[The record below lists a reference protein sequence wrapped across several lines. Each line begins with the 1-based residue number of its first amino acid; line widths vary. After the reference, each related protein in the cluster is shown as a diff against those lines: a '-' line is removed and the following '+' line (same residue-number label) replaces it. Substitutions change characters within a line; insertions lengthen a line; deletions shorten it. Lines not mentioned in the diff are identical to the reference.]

1 MIRIERNNLYS
12 IAKHSQSIL
21 TKLFLF
27 SFLFFSLLQVS
38 VAQGDGCVDEFQKN
52 PTFQCTFPF
61 DPVCAC
67 DGNTY
72 FNQCDAFNH
81 GGIVFNGNNISNG
94 VCGDAAMFL
103 GQDARDRLVRVFF
116 QFKQGGGNLTFM
128 IVDIY
133 GKVMRQQFISS
144 SNEQPITIDIETS
157 SFPPGIYI
165 AYAFG
170 GSFRKTI
177 KFSAGNL

>member
-1 MIRIERNNLYS
+1 LNIFKL
-12 IAKHSQSIL
+12 
-21 TKLFLF
+21 LFL
-27 SFLFFSLLQVS
+27 LPFFFGAFATI
-38 VAQGDGCVDEFQKN
+38 AQNDGCVDEFAKN

-67 DGNTY
+67 DGVTY
-72 FNQCDAFNH
+72 FNQCDAYNH
-81 GGIVFNGNNISNG
+81 GGIVFNGMNVNSG

-103 GQDARDRLVRVFF
+103 GQDANDRLVRMFF
-116 QFKQGGGNLTFM
+116 QFKKGGGDLTFM
-128 IVDIY
+128 VVDIY
-133 GKVMRQQFISS
+133 GKVMRQQFIRSGT
-144 SNEQPITIDIETS
+144 ELPITLDINTS

-177 KFSAGNL
+177 KFSAGTL